1 MDGIKFFRDLDKKDV
16 RKIVVS
22 VKGGENLKAEDVRAI
37 MAVRERK
44 GAEIALF
51 LSLEEPTRGM
61 KSDAASAGFYESPN
75 GKKFPRV
82 QLLTIGDLLEGKA
95 RAEHPD
101 YEPDLNF
108 MKAKQEKSGEQTRL
122 L

>member
-1 MDGIKFFRDLDKKDV
+1 MAKDV

-22 VKGGENLKAEDVRAI
+22 VKGGENLKADDIRSL
-37 MAVRERK
+37 MAVRERE
-44 GAEIALF
+44 GADIALF
-51 LSLEEPTRGM
+51 ISLEEPTRGIVQ
-61 KSDAASAGFYESPN
+61 DAASAGFYESPN

-82 QLLTIGDLLEGKA
+82 QLLTIGDLLEGKT

-108 MKAKQEKSGEQTRL
+108 KKAKMESNAAQKEFL
-122 L
+122 

>member
-1 MDGIKFFRDLDKKDV
+1 M

-22 VKGGENLKAEDVRAI
+22 VKGGENLKADDIRSL
-37 MAVRERK
+37 MAVRERE
-44 GAEIALF
+44 GADIAVF
-51 LSLEEPTRGM
+51 ISLEEPTRGM
-61 KSDAASAGFYESPN
+61 VKDAASAGFYESPN

-82 QLLTIGDLLEGKA
+82 QLLTVEGLLNKTQ

-108 MKAKQEKSGEQTRL
+108 KKARQEKSGEQRKL

>member
-1 MDGIKFFRDLDKKDV
+1 MDKKEV

-22 VKGGENLKAEDVRAI
+22 VKGGGIKPDDVRALNH
-37 MAVRERK
+37 VRDREK
-44 GAEIALF
+44 AEIALF
-51 LSLEEPTRGM
+51 LSLEAPTPAM
-61 KSDAASAGFYESPN
+61 VKDAAAAGFYESAA
-75 GKKFPRV
+75 GKKYPRL
-82 QLLTIGDLLEGKA
+82 QLLTIESLLAGTA

-108 MKAKQEKSGEQTRL
+108 KKAKSEAAAEQGEL